1 MCPVSRRYLTCG
13 ALLQPSRHMP
23 KKVTLYAY
31 WRSSCSWRVR
41 IALATKDVQY
51 EYKVISVSGQ
61 ATDNKSAEF
70 TKLNPMQQVPCL
82 VVSEEGKPDVVI
94 NQSLAIIE
102 YIDTQFEGPSLY
114 PTDAA
119 DRAFAQELAL
129 DVAAGTQPLQNPVL
143 MDVVGQISNDEQRSA
158 WGTKWITKGLDALE
172 AKAQARLASY
182 PSTAYLVGAEPTV
195 ADACLIPQ
203 LYNARRFNV
212 PLDPYRFPRLL
223 AVEKALAV
231 LPAFVAAHANNQP
244 DAEL

>member
-1 MCPVSRRYLTCG
+1 LHARCAFS
-13 ALLQPSRHMP
+13 
-23 KKVTLYAY
+23 
-31 WRSSCSWRVR
+31 RSSILSS
-41 IALATKDVQY
+41 L
-51 EYKVISVSGQ
+51 S
-61 ATDNKSAEF
+61 
-70 TKLNPMQQVPCL
+70 LVPCFLLL
-82 VVSEEGKPDVVI
+82 V
-94 NQSLAIIE
+94 
-102 YIDTQFEGPSLY
+102 
-114 PTDAA
+114 
-119 DRAFAQELAL
+119 
-129 DVAAGTQPLQNPVL
+129 
-143 MDVVGQISNDEQRSA
+143 
-158 WGTKWITKGLDALE
+158 GTKWITKGLDALE